1 MKKENIY
8 RAWRDKEYYQ
18 SLSDEERAQVPANPA
33 GLMDVDDEALS
44 LLTGGCG
51 GGGGCS
57 RGGVNTS
64 PATAL
69 CTNCPCTCY

>member
-8 RAWRDKEYYQ
+8 RAWRDKEYYR
-18 SLSDEERAQVPANPA
+18 SLSDEERAQLPANPA
-33 GLMDVDDEALS
+33 GIMDVDDEALG

-51 GGGGCS
+51 CPW
-57 RGGVNTS
+57 GGVNTS

-69 CTNCPCTCY
+69 CTNCPCICL